1 MSKEYTHPRRD
12 IRTCKYY
19 NPCQKIMSELKR
31 HMGLFHLTMYG
42 VGIIIG
48 AGIYVLIGEATSFA
62 GNSVWI
68 SFLLGIIVALF
79 AGLSYAELA
88 ALFPKAAAEYTF
100 VKHAFKNN
108 FRAFIIG
115 WLTAITSM
123 ITAATVALGFGGY
136 FAQFIDLPIT
146 LSAILLLGILS
157 IVNFIGIK
165 ESVWANTIFAIITVG
180 GLVLI
185 IFLGMTFETVK
196 PVDYFDAPNGV
207 TGIILAFVLIFFAF
221 IGFEDMAN
229 VAEEVKRPK
238 KTLPRAIILSVLIT
252 GVIYI
257 LVSLSVVRVINWEEL
272 GRSAAPLAAV
282 AERSL
287 GPEGGVVLS
296 AIALFATASTV
307 LITIVA
313 GSRMLYGMANNK
325 SLPLSLGKIHSKT
338 KTPWIA
344 VIGILITSVAFAF
357 IGDIVI
363 VANITVFAVV
373 ITFAVINLS
382 VIVLRYTESSLER
395 PFKVPCNIGRFPVL
409 PLAGFGVIVYMA
421 IQFEMEVMLVGLAI
435 ISAGALFYVIFNRK
449 LSSKLPNN

>member
-1 MSKEYTHPRRD
+1 
-12 IRTCKYY
+12 
-19 NPCQKIMSELKR
+19 MSELKR

-108 FRAFIIG
+108 FLAFIIG

-165 ESVWANTIFAIITVG
+165 ESAWANTIFAIITVG

-185 IFLGMTFETVK
+185 IFLGMTFETTE

-373 ITFAVINLS
+373 ITFAMINLS

-395 PFKVPCNIGRFPVL
+395 PFKVPCNIGRFPIL
-409 PLAGFGVIVYMA
+409 PLFGFGVTVYMA

-435 ISAGALFYVIFNRK
+435 ISVGALFYVIFNRK
-449 LSSKLPNN
+449 LSSKLAKN

>member
-1 MSKEYTHPRRD
+1 
-12 IRTCKYY
+12 
-19 NPCQKIMSELKR
+19 
-31 HMGLFHLTMYG
+31 MYG
-42 VGIIIG
+42 VGLILG
-48 AGIYVLIGEATSFA
+48 AGIYVLIGEATAFA

-68 SFLLGIIVALF
+68 SFLLGIIAAMF
-79 AGLSYAELA
+79 AGLSYAELT

-108 FRAFIIG
+108 FLAFIIG

-123 ITAATVALGFGGY
+123 ITAATVSLGFGGY
-136 FAQFIDLPIT
+136 LGQFIDLPIIV
-146 LSAILLLGILS
+146 SAILLIGILS
-157 IVNFIGIK
+157 VVNFIGIK
-165 ESVWANTIFAIITVG
+165 ESTWANTIFAIITAG
-180 GLVLI
+180 GLILI
-185 IFLGMTFETVK
+185 IFLGMTFETTESI
-196 PVDYFDAPNGV
+196 DYFEMPNGT

-238 KTLPRAIILSVLIT
+238 KTLPRAIILSVIIT
-252 GVIYI
+252 GIIYI
-257 LVSLSVVRVINWEEL
+257 LVSLSVVRVVNWEEL
-272 GRSAAPLAAV
+272 GQSAAPLAAV

-287 GPEGGVVLS
+287 GIGGSITLS

-307 LITIVA
+307 LITLVA
-313 GSRMLYGMANNK
+313 GSRMLYGMAYDK

-344 VIGILITSVAFAF
+344 VIGIFVTAVAFAL

-373 ITFAVINLS
+373 ITFAMINLS
-382 VIVLRYTESSLER
+382 TIVLRYTGPDLER
-395 PFKVPCNIGRFPVL
+395 QFRVPVNIGRFPIL
-409 PLAGFGVIVYMA
+409 PLFGFGVTVYMA

-435 ISAGALFYVIFNRK
+435 ISAGALFYVIFNRR
-449 LSSKLPNN
+449 SSKKN

>member
-1 MSKEYTHPRRD
+1 
-12 IRTCKYY
+12 
-19 NPCQKIMSELKR
+19 MSELKR

-42 VGIIIG
+42 VGLILG
-48 AGIYVLIGEATSFA
+48 AGIYVLIGEATAFA

-68 SFLLGIIVALF
+68 SFLLGIIVAMF
-79 AGLSYAELA
+79 AGLSYAELT

-108 FRAFIIG
+108 FLAFIIG

-123 ITAATVALGFGGY
+123 ITAATVSLGFGGY
-136 FAQFIDLPIT
+136 LAQFVNLPIT
-146 LSAILLLGILS
+146 ISAILLIGILS
-157 IVNFIGIK
+157 VVNFIGIK
-165 ESVWANTIFAIITVG
+165 ESAWANTIFAIITAG
-180 GLVLI
+180 GLALI
-185 IFLGMTFETVK
+185 IFLGMTYETTESI
-196 PVDYFDAPNGV
+196 DYFEMPNGT

-238 KTLPRAIILSVLIT
+238 KTLPRAIILSVVIT
-252 GVIYI
+252 GIIYI
-257 LVSLSVVRVINWEEL
+257 LVSLSVVRVVNWEKL
-272 GRSAAPLAAV
+272 GQSAAPLAAV

-287 GPEGGVVLS
+287 GVEGSMILS

-307 LITIVA
+307 LITLVA
-313 GSRMLYGMANNK
+313 GSRILYGMANNK

-344 VIGILITSVAFAF
+344 VIGILITSIVFAL

-373 ITFAVINLS
+373 ITFAMINLS
-382 VIVLRYTESSLER
+382 VIVLRYTEPDLER
-395 PFKVPCNIGRFPVL
+395 PFKVPVNIRRFPIL
-409 PLAGFGVIVYMA
+409 PLFGFGVTVYMA

-435 ISAGALFYVIFNRK
+435 ISAGALFYVIFNRR
-449 LSSKLPNN
+449 SSKEK